1 MSTSTST
8 IDPAFWWIKYIP
20 ELPVHY
26 SWFRRLARAYTTAGT
41 PPPGIT
47 RKEVVCR
54 SNGIDIRFILT
65 CPAKREGRMP
75 TMLWFHAGGM
85 VYGNYRSD
93 WQRMDEYA
101 QNLGL
106 CSISLD
112 YRLAPEHAAPAAIDD
127 GASVWNWILDN
138 AGDEDLDL
146 GRLIIGG
153 ASSGA
158 GLAASVS
165 QRIYDMGGPQPI
177 LQFLTYP
184 MLDDRTATKPA
195 NTTHYL
201 WSSANNRY
209 AWGAYLGVPAG
220 SEVVPKYAVPSRR
233 EDLSG
238 LPPAWIGVGT
248 LDLFHDEDVEYARR
262 LEESGVKVDLKVTE
276 GAFHASEMLFP
287 KESRS
292 VNFTLAQESALR
304 DAIA

>member
-1 MSTSTST
+1 
-8 IDPAFWWIKYIP
+8 
-20 ELPVHY
+20 
-26 SWFRRLARAYTTAGT
+26 
-41 PPPGIT
+41 
-47 RKEVVCR
+47 
-54 SNGIDIRFILT
+54 
-65 CPAKREGRMP
+65 
-75 TMLWFHAGGM
+75 
-85 VYGNYRSD
+85 
-93 WQRMDEYA
+93 
-101 QNLGL
+101 
-106 CSISLD
+106 
-112 YRLAPEHAAPAAIDD
+112 
-127 GASVWNWILDN
+127 LDN

-201 WSSANNRY
+201 WSFANNRY

>member
-1 MSTSTST
+1 MTMSTSTST

-20 ELPVHY
+20 ELPVRH

-112 YRLAPEHAAPAAIDD
+112 YRLAPEYPAPAAIDD
-127 GASVWNWILDN
+127 GISVL
-138 AGDEDLDL
+138 ELDL
-146 GRLIIGG
+146 GQCRRRGPGFRTLDHRRCQLGCG
-153 ASSGA
+153 PGCF
-158 GLAASVS
+158 S
-165 QRIYDMGGPQPI
+165 QSAYLRHG
-177 LQFLTYP
+177 
-184 MLDDRTATKPA
+184 RTAADPPIP
-195 NTTHYL
+195 H
-201 WSSANNRY
+201 
-209 AWGAYLGVPAG
+209 VP
-220 SEVVPKYAVPSRR
+220 
-233 EDLSG
+233 D
-238 LPPAWIGVGT
+238 
-248 LDLFHDEDVEYARR
+248 AR
-262 LEESGVKVDLKVTE
+262 
-276 GAFHASEMLFP
+276 
-287 KESRS
+287 
-292 VNFTLAQESALR
+292 
-304 DAIA
+304 